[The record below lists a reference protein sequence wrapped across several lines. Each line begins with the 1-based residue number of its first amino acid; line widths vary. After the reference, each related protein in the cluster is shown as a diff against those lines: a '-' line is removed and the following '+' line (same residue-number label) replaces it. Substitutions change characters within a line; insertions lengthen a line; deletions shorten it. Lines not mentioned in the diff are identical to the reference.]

1 MNNQAFPAKTPLL
14 DQRLLNTK
22 MMTTMTA
29 KVVDLDF
36 CTAEY
41 VDNGGGDRD
50 DDDACDDE
58 G

>member
-1 MNNQAFPAKTPLL
+1 
-14 DQRLLNTK
+14 
-22 MMTTMTA
+22 MTA

-41 VDNGGGDRD
+41 VDNGGGDGD

>member
-1 MNNQAFPAKTPLL
+1 
-14 DQRLLNTK
+14 
-22 MMTTMTA
+22 MTA

-41 VDNGGGDRD
+41 VDNGGGVGDD

>member
-1 MNNQAFPAKTPLL
+1 
-14 DQRLLNTK
+14 
-22 MMTTMTA
+22 MTA

-41 VDNGGGDRD
+41 DDNDGGDDDD